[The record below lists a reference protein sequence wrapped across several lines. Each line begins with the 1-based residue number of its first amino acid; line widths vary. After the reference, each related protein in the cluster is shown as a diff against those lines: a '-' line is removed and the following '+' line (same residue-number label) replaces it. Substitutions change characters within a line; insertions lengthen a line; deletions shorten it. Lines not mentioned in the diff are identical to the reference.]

1 VNVRLLVL
9 RLHLPAFVRRSI
21 LTELVAVTARA
32 FGHPAPRTQG
42 LSLSE
47 LLACSI
53 QFSRSCAQ
61 EAMGSSADL
70 GPVERRLFSEAYGL
84 GRRARERLRLKTE
97 AEGLAAARV
106 LYGAIGIDFRPG
118 RARDIVVPSC
128 AFAPAYG
135 PQVCRLMSSMDSGL
149 VAGLTGADGIR
160 FTERITE
167 GAVACRALVLHE
179 GGAP

>member
-1 VNVRLLVL
+1 MNPRLLVL

-21 LTELVAVTARA
+21 LTELVDATARA
-32 FGHPAPRTQG
+32 FGAPPRG
-42 LSLSE
+42 REGPCPSCWCARS
-47 LLACSI
+47 S
-53 QFSRSCAQ
+53 SRALRPRCREQ
-61 EAMGSSADL
+61 
-70 GPVERRLFSEAYGL
+70 L
-84 GRRARERLRLKTE
+84 GRSRTGRATPVLRGPRVGSACEGAPQLKTE

-167 GAVACRALVLHE
+167 GAVACRAPVVHA